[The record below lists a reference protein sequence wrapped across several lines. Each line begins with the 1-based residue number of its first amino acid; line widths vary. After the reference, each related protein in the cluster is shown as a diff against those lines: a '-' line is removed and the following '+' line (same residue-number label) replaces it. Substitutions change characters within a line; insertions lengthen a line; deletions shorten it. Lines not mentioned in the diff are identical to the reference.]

1 MNQETNFETAADVPL
16 HVDDDDLYDI
26 GFLCR
31 YFGGTG
37 SPLHPATIY
46 RGVADGR
53 ISRPVKAAPN
63 VNRWVG
69 REIKADRQRL
79 IEAERS
85 PLPTPKRRTKA
96 VA

>member
-1 MNQETNFETAADVPL
+1 MNQESRSEIAASTSL
-16 HVDDDDLYDI
+16 QVDDDDFYDI

-31 YFGGTG
+31 YFGGTS

-46 RGVADGR
+46 RSVADGR
-53 ISRPVKAAPN
+53 ISRPVKTSTNA
-63 VNRWVG
+63 NRWLG